1 MIREYRAT
9 DLEGVVELFGRSVHV
24 IACRD
29 YAPEQLAAWAPAAP
43 NFSTWAARLAMGTVL
58 VDEAEDRLAGF
69 ARLADNGYIDLLY
82 GHPQFQRRGTGAR
95 LMDTM
100 ARMARERGVQ
110 RLTADASLAAR
121 SFFEAHGFVVTAEQT
136 VERRGMQL
144 RNLRVE
150 RCIDP

>member
-9 DLEGVVELFGRSVHV
+9 DLEGVVELFGRSVHE

-43 NFSTWAARLAMGTVL
+43 DVAAWAARLATGSVL
-58 VDEAEDRLAGF
+58 VDESGDRLAGF

-82 GHPQFQRRGTGAR
+82 VHPHFQRRGTGAR

-100 ARMARERGVQ
+100 VRMARERGVQ
-110 RLTADASLAAR
+110 RLTADASLTAR
-121 SFFEAHGFVVTAEQT
+121 AFFEAHGFVVTREQT

-150 RCIDP
+150 RRIDP